1 MNCTERQMLDL
12 VRKGRELFAIDA
24 LKAEFEAEGTRTDEL
39 LRLLE
44 IGRRAGV
51 KIGLK
56 IGGCEAVRD
65 LWECKQFGV
74 DYIIGPMIETAYAL
88 DKYIQAKNKVYLE
101 TERCDVKFLF
111 NVETISTY
119 NNLDSIIETATTGDG
134 VDGVVF
140 GRVDF
145 SGSLGL
151 DRSTIDS
158 DQITSYVNVVAERC
172 ASAGLEF
179 VTGGGVTADALGPLT
194 QIRKIKLDRFE
205 TRKVIFNASILDKP
219 GLVDDA
225 LQLAIEFELLW
236 LTNKH
241 DYYNA
246 ISLEDQLRI
255 NMLSARVEKFNRGA
269 DQLKR
274 VRA

>member
-1 MNCTERQMLDL
+1 MNCAERQMLDL
-12 VRKGRELFAIDA
+12 VRKGREFFAIDA

-88 DKYIQAKNKVYLE
+88 DKYIQAKNKVYLS

-111 NVETISTY
+111 NVETISTV
-119 NNLDSIIETATTGDG
+119 NNLDSIIETATSNDG

-145 SGSLGL
+145 SGSLGM
-151 DRSTIDS
+151 DRSKIDS
-158 DQITSYVNVVAERC
+158 DKITAYVNRVAARC

-179 VTGGGVTADALGPLT
+179 VTGGGVTIEALEPLRK
-194 QIRKIKLDRFE
+194 IKKIKLDRFE

-219 GLVDDA
+219 DLIDEA

-246 ISLEDQLRI
+246 ISLEDEIRI
-255 NMLSARVEKFNRGA
+255 KMLSTRVEKFNSGA
-269 DQLKR
+269 GQLKR
-274 VRA
+274 ARA